1 MGNKTLEKQPILITG
16 IAGFIGH
23 ALAKKIAG
31 LGYAVVG
38 IDNLNDYYDVELKHA
53 RLQDMGLKGP
63 FENKKKTK
71 AEKSKITFY
80 KADLRDSAF
89 LKTLFNEHSFKQ
101 VVNLAAQAGVRY
113 SIVNPQTY
121 IDSNISG
128 LVSLLETCKAF
139 GVERVLFASS
149 SSVYGSRFEGPFT
162 ENNNTDYPVSL
173 YAATK
178 KANEVIAHSY
188 SSLYSIQT
196 IGLRFFTVYGPW
208 GRPDM
213 APMKFLNKMLNGE
226 KIEIYNNGQMT
237 RDFTFIEDVVE
248 IVSRVIS
255 LPIDS
260 FSDYELFNIGS
271 SKPIK
276 LMDFI
281 KVLEEASG
289 IRAKKAFLNMQLGDV
304 KLTHA
309 DSTRILTKTGTRR
322 NSFKNLKQGLEELVI
337 WKKNYNFKNE
347 DNRVNNI

>member
-1 MGNKTLEKQPILITG
+1 MGSKTLEKTPVLITG

-23 ALAKKIAG
+23 ALAKKIVG

-53 RLQDMGLKGP
+53 RLQDMGLIGP
-63 FENKKKTK
+63 FENHKQIKS
-71 AEKSKITFY
+71 EKSKITFY

-89 LKTLFNEHSFKQ
+89 LKTLFNEHGFKQ

-188 SSLYSIQT
+188 SSLYGIQT

-237 RDFTFIEDVVE
+237 RDFTYIEDVVE

-255 LPIDS
+255 LSIDS
-260 FSDYELFNIGS
+260 FSGYELFNIGS

-281 KVLEEASG
+281 NTLEEVSG
-289 IRAKKAFLNMQLGDV
+289 ITAKKVFLKMQLGDV
-304 KLTHA
+304 TLTHA
-309 DSTRILTKTGTRR
+309 DSTRILTKTSTKR
-322 NSFKNLKQGLEELVI
+322 NNFKKLREGLEELVL
-337 WKKNYNFKNE
+337 WKNKFSQKNT
-347 DNRVNNI
+347 NII

>member
-1 MGNKTLEKQPILITG
+1 MSTFLENKTILITG

-23 ALAKKIAG
+23 ALAKK
-31 LGYAVVG
+31 LSEHGYVVVG
-38 IDNLNDYYDVELKHA
+38 IDNLNDYYDVDLKLA
-53 RLQDMGLKGP
+53 RLKDIGLSGP
-63 FENKKKTK
+63 FENHKQLKS
-71 AEKSKITFY
+71 EKSQITFY

-89 LKTLFNEHSFKQ
+89 LKTLFNEHGFKQ

-128 LVSLLETCKAF
+128 LVSLLETCKTF

-188 SSLYSIQT
+188 SSLYGIQT

-237 RDFTFIEDVVE
+237 RDFTYIEDVVE
-248 IVSRVIS
+248 IVSKVIS

-260 FSDYELFNIGS
+260 FSDYELYNIGS

-276 LMDFI
+276 LMDFVS
-281 KVLEEASG
+281 VLEEVSG
-289 IRAKKAFLNMQLGDV
+289 ITAKKVFLEMQQGDV
-304 KLTHA
+304 TLTHA
-309 DSTRILTKTGTRR
+309 DSTIVLKKTRISNYKFKT
-322 NSFKNLKQGLEELVI
+322 LKEGLKELVL
-337 WKKNYNFKNE
+337 W
-347 DNRVNNI
+347 NNKFD

>member
-1 MGNKTLEKQPILITG
+1 MEKKTLEKKPILITG

-53 RLQDMGLKGP
+53 RLQDMGLIGP
-63 FENKKKTK
+63 FENHKQIKS
-71 AEKSKITFY
+71 EKSKITFY

-188 SSLYSIQT
+188 SSLYGIQT

-237 RDFTFIEDVVE
+237 RDFTYIEDVVE

-255 LPIDS
+255 LSIDS

-281 KVLEEASG
+281 NTLEEVSG
-289 IRAKKAFLNMQLGDV
+289 ITAKKVFLKMQLGDV
-304 KLTHA
+304 TLTHA
-309 DSTRILTKTGTRR
+309 
-322 NSFKNLKQGLEELVI
+322 NSLSVLKSICSQGF
-337 WKKNYNFKNE
+337 NFKELFEGTEEFFNWNQE
-347 DNRVNNI
+347 YRTQKNSG